1 MEENK
6 VKIVIL
12 AGGKCKRMQSNLPK
26 GLFPIKGK
34 PMIKHLLES
43 IEKSGIDPRP
53 VVVVGYKKELVI
65 DELGEKYNYAIQEEQ
80 LGTGHAVLSAKE
92 KVGSEANHV
101 LVLYGDNPFMTAETM
116 KKIVEEHLKSETKI
130 TMATVELP
138 DFQDW
143 RAFFYTNFSRIVRD
157 ENSEIVRSVEFKDAS
172 EEEKRITEVNPC
184 YFCFEAKWLWK
195 SLEKIENN
203 NSQKE
208 YYLTD
213 LIGVAI
219 KEGEKI
225 NSIAIEPK
233 EALAANSQE
242 ELELLEK
249 FAI

>member
-12 AGGKCKRMQSNLPK
+12 AGGKGKRMQSDLPK
-26 GLFPIKGK
+26 VLFPIKGK

-53 VVVVGYKKELVI
+53 VVVVGYKKELVM

-92 KVGSEANHV
+92 RVGSEANHV

-184 YFCFEAKWLWK
+184 YFCFEAKWLWQ

-208 YYLTD
+208 Y
-213 LIGVAI
+213 
-219 KEGEKI
+219 
-225 NSIAIEPK
+225 
-233 EALAANSQE
+233 
-242 ELELLEK
+242 
-249 FAI
+249 